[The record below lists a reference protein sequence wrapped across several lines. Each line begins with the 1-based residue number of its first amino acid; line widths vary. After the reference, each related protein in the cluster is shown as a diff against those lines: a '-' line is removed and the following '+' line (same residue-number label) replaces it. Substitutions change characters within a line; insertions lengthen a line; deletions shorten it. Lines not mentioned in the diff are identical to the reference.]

1 MLGQLALIRGRLWL
15 AVRTCLWQILFEIGV
30 GLWRRTL
37 RVHSYLM
44 NFLLMW
50 QHVRSSVNCSTK
62 LLGHV
67 WRALICIIL
76 IMSIFKTVIRHRLI
90 ILDGACCHIETVSS
104 RSPKRCDLKL
114 ARELALDF
122 CDLFALSGGNLHII
136 LLVHLH
142 SLHLW
147 RWCGQR
153 GSLGLLSLL
162 RSLSSLWALVLR
174 SLLGTFLRNMR
185 DWHHLMLLL
194 VRGRHLLALLIFL
207 NSWSLTCL

>member
-1 MLGQLALIRGRLWL
+1 
-15 AVRTCLWQILFEIGV
+15 
-30 GLWRRTL
+30 
-37 RVHSYLM
+37 M
-44 NFLLMW
+44 NFLLVW
-50 QHVRSSVNCSTK
+50 QHVRSSVDCSTK

-90 ILDGACCHIETVSS
+90 ILDGASCHIKAVSS

-142 SLHLW
+142 SLHL
-147 RWCGQR
+147 
-153 GSLGLLSLL
+153 
-162 RSLSSLWALVLR
+162 
-174 SLLGTFLRNMR
+174 
-185 DWHHLMLLL
+185 
-194 VRGRHLLALLIFL
+194 
-207 NSWSLTCL
+207 